1 MMLTALLSMGAGA
14 MILFLIIWLLPI
26 FFIIKSNKTS
36 GAEKLFWLLAVLF
49 VSWFAWILYMLLAP
63 IGVKEP

>member
-1 MMLTALLSMGAGA
+1 MVAAILGMGAGA

-26 FFIIKSNKTS
+26 VFILKSDKTS

-63 IGVKEP
+63 IGSKA

>member
-1 MMLTALLSMGAGA
+1 MVAAILGMGAGA

-26 FFIIKSNKTS
+26 IFILQSNKTS

-63 IGVKEP
+63 IGSKN